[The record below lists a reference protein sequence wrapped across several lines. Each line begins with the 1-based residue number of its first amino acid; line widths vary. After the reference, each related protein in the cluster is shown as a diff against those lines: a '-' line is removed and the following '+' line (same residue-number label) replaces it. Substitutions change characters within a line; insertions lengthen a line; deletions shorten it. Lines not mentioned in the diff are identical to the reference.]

1 MKDVTSLISLVYY
14 GFDVNGNSIKRVVT
28 KDVEPILLNGLKHQG
43 LLYFLWWGEGVMFSI
58 VIKRLAIQT
67 IPSTGIILEN
77 KGMRAL

>member
-1 MKDVTSLISLVYY
+1 
-14 GFDVNGNSIKRVVT
+14 
-28 KDVEPILLNGLKHQG
+28 
-43 LLYFLWWGEGVMFSI
+43 MFSI